1 MRFFSEKG
9 FTLIELVAVTAII
22 SFLAYSAVPYGES
35 LYEKQNEDITII
47 SLQKIRNALD
57 NYYKDNGHYP
67 IIPTFTP
74 STPPEERFNA
84 LQTLERELAGKEVKG
99 YPDDIYAAQNTQRVY
114 LVEIPPNPFTNKKED
129 WEIRDSY
136 LPAWHP
142 VNEAMNPVV
151 DSSGYGFGSLGSTG
165 TFSGTVDVTD
175 GTYSAAKNLAN
186 QLNYPVLIKRTAY
199 ALDEPV
205 RAVNDTDLTNK
216 LNTLKAEGKIT
227 NLAYIEGLS
236 FMATGTFYNVEN
248 AQKTRDIYDIRF
260 PSYFNRMLKTGT
272 NDKDLSEF

>member
-1 MRFFSEKG
+1 MKLISKKG

-35 LYEKQNEDITII
+35 IYEKQNEDITII

-74 STPPEERFNA
+74 STPPQERFNA

-99 YPDDIYAAQNTQRVY
+99 YPDDIYEAENTQRIY

-142 VNEAMNPVV
+142 INEAMNPIV
-151 DSSGYGFGSLGSTG
+151 DSVGYGHGSLGSTG
-165 TFSGTVDVTD
+165 TFSGSVDVTD
-175 GTYSAAKNLAN
+175 PAYAPAKNLAN
-186 QLNYPVLIKRTAY
+186 QLGYPVLVKRTAY
-199 ALDEPV
+199 SLDEPV
-205 RAVNDTDLTNK
+205 KAMNDVDLTNK
-216 LNTLKAEGKIT
+216 LNTLKSEGKIT
-227 NLAYIEGLS
+227 NLAYIEGLA
-236 FMATGTFYNVEN
+236 FRATGTFYNVEN
-248 AQKTRDIYDIRF
+248 SQKTRDIFDIRF
-260 PSYFNRMLKTGT
+260 PSYINRMLKTGT

>member
-1 MRFFSEKG
+1 MKLISKKG

-35 LYEKQNEDITII
+35 IYEKQNEDITII

-74 STPPEERFNA
+74 SKPPQERFNA

-99 YPDDIYAAQNTQRVY
+99 YPDDIYEAENTQRIY

-142 VNEAMNPVV
+142 INEAMNPIV
-151 DSSGYGFGSLGSTG
+151 DSVGYGHGSLGSTG
-165 TFSGTVDVTD
+165 TFSGSVDVTD
-175 GTYSAAKNLAN
+175 PAYAPAKNLAN
-186 QLNYPVLIKRTAY
+186 QLGYPVLVKRTAY
-199 ALDEPV
+199 SLDEPV
-205 RAVNDTDLTNK
+205 KAMNDVDLTNK
-216 LNTLKAEGKIT
+216 LNTLKSEGKIT
-227 NLAYIEGLS
+227 NLAYIEGLA
-236 FMATGTFYNVEN
+236 FRATGTFYNVEN
-248 AQKTRDIYDIRF
+248 SQKTRDIFDIRF
-260 PSYFNRMLKTGT
+260 PSYINRMLKTGT